1 MHGHHRTTRGDGAD
15 PIGDGSGI
23 GANVAHGIC
32 ACSSGAASE
41 ALADFL
47 FRQIA
52 SDKND
57 TAFARLVVL
66 PRALVVAVED
76 HVHALKNEAVGIVLE
91 GENAFRTQDVGAILR
106 DKILD
111 PGKEFVGIK
120 RLVGLDRQRL
130 HLFVVVV
137 LQPVVMVV
145 VMPVMVVMMIVI
157 MIMMVI
163 VAAEKFGLDVE
174 DAIEIESIAAE
185 HFR

>member
-76 HVHALKNEAVGIVLE
+76 HVHALKDKAVGVVLE
-91 GENAFRTQDVGAILR
+91 GENAFGTQDVGAILG
-106 DKILD
+106 DQILD

-130 HLFVVVV
+130 HFLVVVV
-137 LQPVVMVV
+137 FQPVVMVV
-145 VMPVMVVMMIVI
+145 VMPVMIVMMVLIVV
-157 MIMMVI
+157 MMVI
-163 VAAEKFGLDVE
+163 VAAKKFRLDVE
-174 DAIEIESIAAE
+174 DTIEVEGI
-185 HFR
+185 